1 MMKYILSFLLFFSFS
16 VQGQSDKKI
25 LKKLKQEVEFLADD
39 KLEGRRTGTAGE
51 KLAAEHI
58 SQLFEANGLVPKGDS
73 NQYFQ
78 NFRVVEGLKLGDKN
92 RMSIN
97 NESLQLGVDYSPLA
111 YAANASVDLA
121 VSSDEIMLF
130 DLKSKKDES
139 GPHVDFENEVYESC
153 LAIAKTHALK
163 LLVLFNSGENG
174 LPISFDSK
182 SKKERLSV
190 PVVFINK
197 EKAKLFSGNE
207 AENAKVSFQC
217 EVVENVRNGINVV
230 GMLDNGAAQTI
241 VIGAHFDHLG
251 YGEDHN
257 SLYAGNEPQI
267 HHGADDNASG
277 TSALISLSELLK
289 DKGNKKYN
297 YLCIAFSGEE
307 LGLFG
312 SKYFVEHPTVP
323 LSSVRY
329 MINMDMIGRLNDSS
343 NAITVGGFGT
353 SPTWGKLI
361 RMNEQGFTIK
371 VDSSGSGP
379 SDHTSFYKK
388 NIPVL
393 FFFTG
398 THSDYHKPSDLPE
411 KINYRGML
419 RIVNLIRY
427 VISASTDEE
436 MVFTKTR
443 EVSMGKSAFKVTMG
457 IMPDYT
463 FSGDGV
469 LVEGVS
475 ENKPAKKAGI
485 LAGDVIM
492 QLGENRFSDVQGY
505 MKALNKFNKGE
516 TTNVKLKRGEQI
528 LELSITF

>member
-1 MMKYILSFLLFFSFS
+1 MKYILSFLLFFSFS

-516 TTNVKLKRGEQI
+516 TTSVKLKRGEQTV
-528 LELSITF
+528 ELTITF